1 MAKGRK
7 TGGTDWGKGQSGNPK
22 GRKKLPEEIKEIRKL
37 TAERIIETFS
47 KYLGMTQ
54 SEMLELDK
62 RNLSLLEVWMLKA
75 AELGIKTGNYFILDK
90 ILDRVIGKASMGIKV
105 EGEDKSVE
113 ARERLEE
120 IINILKS
127 PRKTEELNEMTRDL
141 VPEEQE

>member
-7 TGGTDWGKGQSGNPK
+7 TGGADWGKGVSGNVEGRPK
-22 GRKKLPEEIKEIRKL
+22 LAEEIKQIRKL
-37 TAERIIETFS
+37 TAEEIVGTFS

-54 SEMLELDK
+54 SEMLGLDK

-90 ILDRVIGKASMGIKV
+90 ILDRVIGKSSMGIKV
-105 EGEDKSVE
+105 EGEDKSVV

-127 PRKTEELNEMTRDL
+127 PRKTEGLSELR
-141 VPEEQE
+141 EEGQE